1 MTFYLQTT
9 AGREEIALPKETVF
23 VGVYNKAED
32 GSNNLEIM
40 TGFEK
45 MFSCGKIQ
53 RVTPEGV
60 RIDVDCIAANEPAF
74 HEILE
79 RYRVISRVE
88 IVTREFELNVVI

>member
-40 TGFEK
+40 TGFDK
-45 MFSCGKIQ
+45 MFSCGKIR

-60 RIDVDCIAANEPAF
+60 NITIDCIAANEPAF

-79 RYRVISRVE
+79 RYRGISMVE

>member
-40 TGFEK
+40 TGFDK
-45 MFSCGKIQ
+45 MFSCGKIR

-60 RIDVDCIAANEPAF
+60 NITIDCIAANEPAF
-74 HEILE
+74 HEILD
-79 RYRVISRVE
+79 RYRGISMVE

>member
-1 MTFYLQTT
+1 MTVYLQTT

-60 RIDVDCIAANEPAF
+60 HITLECITANEPAF
-74 HEILE
+74 FEILE
-79 RYRVISRVE
+79 RYRGISMVE
-88 IVTREFELNVVI
+88 IVTREFELNIVI